1 MALVFKSFKAIF
13 KLNKKMLKK
22 IIVFGVIIIA
32 GIVGYNYIYQDHRT
46 IENEKVEFIV
56 SSQEI
61 ASQFFENVTTSEQ
74 KYLNKTI
81 EVSGLI
87 TEISKKDLT
96 LDDKVFC
103 QFSEAIKTSVKN
115 KSKIKIKGRVIGYDD
130 LLEQVKLDQCTIIN

>member
-1 MALVFKSFKAIF
+1 
-13 KLNKKMLKK
+13 MLKK
-22 IIVFGVIIIA
+22 IVIFGVIIMAAI
-32 GIVGYNYIYQDHRT
+32 IGYNYIYQDHRD
-46 IENEKVEFIV
+46 IEHEKVEFFV
-56 SSQEI
+56 SSEEI
-61 ASQFFENVTTSEQ
+61 ASQFVENVTASEQ

-130 LLEQVKLDQCTIIN
+130 LLEQVKLDQCTIINNN